1 MYTLKETISHQ
12 QITELLAILTK
23 AEDDVKNNHVAPI
36 KDTFDD
42 LRSIIVQNFNNDIV
56 GKKSDDL

>member
-12 QITELLAILTK
+12 QITELSAILIK
-23 AEDDVKNNHVAPI
+23 SEDDVKNKRVAPI

-42 LRSIIVQNFNNDIV
+42 LRSIINSPKF
-56 GKKSDDL
+56 

>member
-12 QITELLAILTK
+12 QITEMLAILTK
-23 AEDDVKNNHVAPI
+23 AEDDVKNNRVAPI

-42 LRSIIVQNFNNDIV
+42 LRSIINSPKF
-56 GKKSDDL
+56 